1 MEDGEHFKISKLKF
15 GEKKN
20 QFPPTFFC
28 ILYSDSSLE
37 MYTELKLVQDVPLN
51 LLYNVEVVVRHLYQG
66 INLALV
72 QSINK
77 KLGINLSNINNKRG
91 DTKLKL

>member
-1 MEDGEHFKISKLKF
+1 
-15 GEKKN
+15 
-20 QFPPTFFC
+20 
-28 ILYSDSSLE
+28 

-77 KLGINLSNINNKRG
+77 KLGINLSSINNKRG

>member
-1 MEDGEHFKISKLKF
+1 MEDGEHFKILKLKF
-15 GEKKN
+15 GEKEIN
-20 QFPPTFFC
+20 FPRLFC
-28 ILYSDSSLE
+28 ILHSDDSLE
-37 MYTELKLVQDVPLN
+37 MYTELKLVQDVSLN
-51 LLYNVEVVVRHLYQG
+51 LLYNVEVVVRHLYRG

>member
-1 MEDGEHFKISKLKF
+1 M
-15 GEKKN
+15 
-20 QFPPTFFC
+20 
-28 ILYSDSSLE
+28 
-37 MYTELKLVQDVPLN
+37 KLVQDVPLN
-51 LLYNVEVVVRHLYQG
+51 LLYNVEVVVRHLYRG

-91 DTKLKL
+91 DTKLKLLNNTLKVEGF